1 MKKLSLLFLLILL
14 SIKVNAQ
21 LDLGLILEM
30 QQYQMT
36 MNLLNSIQKQAEQ
49 QEQEAE
55 NNPVTIVRVFPE
67 ANDRFSLVVITSK
80 KARNV
85 EIIRSED
92 DENWYKINVS
102 SVLTGAD
109 SMSYI
114 FTTTSV
120 LPGDRV
126 TVRDINNQKL
136 MYTFTVPNKETAE
149 YQNYINEQRQANR
162 NFLSF
167 MNSMNNGNAQTSTYS
182 STTSGAVCSLCHGT
196 GFIDDEVPTYGQT
209 GTKWCP
215 GCNANVPLSHCHG
228 CKVCPSC
235 RGKGHY

>member
-1 MKKLSLLFLLILL
+1 MKKISLLFLLILL

-36 MNLLNSIQKQAEQ
+36 MNMLNSIQKQAEQ

-67 ANDRFSLVVITSK
+67 GDDRFSLVVITSK

-85 EIIRSED
+85 EIIRSDD
-92 DENWYKINVS
+92 DETWYKIGVDNVM
-102 SVLTGAD
+102 TGAG

-114 FTTTSV
+114 FTATSI
-120 LPGDRV
+120 LAGDRV
-126 TVRDINNQKL
+126 TIRDINNRKL
-136 MYTFTVPNKETAE
+136 MYTFSIPNKATAE
-149 YQNYINEQRQANR
+149 YQDYINEQRQANR
-162 NFLSF
+162 NFLTF
-167 MNSMNNGNAQTSTYS
+167 MNSMNHAGAQSSTYS
-182 STTSGAVCSLCHGT
+182 STTSGRVCSLCHGT
-196 GFIDDEVPTYGQT
+196 GFIDDEVSTYGQT